1 MRSIDG
7 LLLCDVTQGWS
18 VSGGGIGSYIRRKQ
32 AWISQH
38 SDARHLL
45 VVPGEED
52 RIVENGRFLR
62 AEIRSPSL
70 PHSPNYRFLL
80 RNGAARAV
88 FEQYRPDLIETFDP
102 YNLPWSALKY
112 RRRNPATTVI
122 AGYHTDFP
130 RAHIGEFFRHD
141 FPWFG
146 SGMPRLSARIA
157 DAYSGHLYR
166 RFDHVFGLGSDS
178 VKRLRALGV
187 KHVERMPLG
196 ADLSQFKPARRNVGF
211 RRSLGVADDAP
222 LLVYAGRLDREK
234 RVAKVWEAF
243 KLLPPELGAHL
254 LILGQG
260 KWRDERIADGT
271 NGVLHMPGY
280 LDNREALGEAL
291 ASSDIYVSAHPYET
305 FGMSIVEAQAAGLP
319 IVGVDGG
326 AMIDRVPEGT
336 GLLGPVD
343 DAGAMAANIRKI
355 WHGSRAA
362 MGEAGRALVTER
374 FTWDRTFDT
383 LFNRIYPHAFAARD
397 ERLAAR
403 KSGLLDIVSRGGAS
417 RGPSGARPENSGP
430 PVTRDMGGVE
440 APHMKQ

>member
-32 AWISQH
+32 AWISDN

-45 VVPGEED
+45 IVPGAED

-80 RNGAARAV
+80 RNKAVRAV
-88 FEQYRPDLIETFDP
+88 FEEYRPDLIETFDP

-112 RRRNPATTVI
+112 RKHYPATTVI

-130 RAHIGEFFRHD
+130 RAHIYEFFLHD
-141 FPWFG
+141 CPLVG
-146 SGMPRLSARIA
+146 PSLGPTSIKIS
-157 DAYSGHLYR
+157 DAYARHLYR
-166 RFDHVFGLGSDS
+166 KFDNVFGLGADS
-178 VKRLRALGV
+178 VERLKGYGV
-187 KHVERMPLG
+187 AHPERMPLG
-196 ADLSQFKPARRNVGF
+196 ADLSQFQPGRRNMEF
-211 RRSLGVADDAP
+211 RRSLNVADDAP

-243 KLLPPELGAHL
+243 KLLPESLGAHL

-260 KWRDERIADGT
+260 KWRDERIAEGT

-326 AMIDRVPEGT
+326 AMPERVPQGT

-343 DAGAMAANIRKI
+343 DPAAMAANILKVWSGDRE
-355 WHGSRAA
+355 A
-362 MGEAGRALVTER
+362 MGQNARALVSER
-374 FTWDRTFDT
+374 FTWDRTFDA

-397 ERLAAR
+397 ERLAGRRGAVPDIMGRGNVAVTERRETR
-403 KSGLLDIVSRGGAS
+403 K
-417 RGPSGARPENSGP
+417 
-430 PVTRDMGGVE
+430 
-440 APHMKQ
+440 

>member
-32 AWISQH
+32 AWIAEN

-45 VVPGEED
+45 IVPGAAD

-62 AEIRSPSL
+62 AEVRSPAL

-80 RNGAARAV
+80 RNKAVRAV
-88 FEQYRPDLIETFDP
+88 FETYRPDLIETFDP
-102 YNLPWSALKY
+102 YNLPWSALRHRKRY
-112 RRRNPATTVI
+112 PETTVI

-141 FPWFG
+141 FPHFG
-146 SGMPRLSARIA
+146 PSMPALSARIS

-166 RFDHVFGLGSDS
+166 KFDNVFGLGSDS
-178 VKRLRALGV
+178 VERLRGIGV
-187 KHVERMPLG
+187 AHVDRMPLG
-196 ADLSQFKPARRNVGF
+196 ADLSQFQPSRRSMEY

-243 KLLPPELGAHL
+243 KLLPPEMGAHL

-260 KWRDERIADGT
+260 KWRDDRIAEGT

-291 ASSDIYVSAHPYET
+291 ASADIYVSAHPYET

-319 IVGVDGG
+319 VVGVRGG
-326 AMIDRVPEGT
+326 AMIDRVPQGA

-343 DAGAMAANIRKI
+343 DPHAMAANIRRM
-355 WHGSRAA
+355 WHGDHAA
-362 MGEAGRALVTER
+362 MGEAGRALVSES
-374 FTWDRTFDT
+374 FTWERTFDT
-383 LFNRIYPHAFAARD
+383 LFNRIYRHAFNARD
-397 ERLAAR
+397 ERLTAR
-403 KSGLLDIVSRGGAS
+403 KSGWLDMFSRGGVAGTEG
-417 RGPSGARPENSGP
+417 RE
-430 PVTRDMGGVE
+430 TRE
-440 APHMKQ
+440 